1 MRERRLAGDVR
12 AGDRVRAEARRM
24 QWQFVRRSWA
34 WLGSGVLIAAAG
46 TAGLLLLFHDPFQRG
61 LVLGAA
67 VVLTFGGLWTLVVQL
82 TGTGP
87 LSMGAQAEVWTASEI
102 RPLRKHG
109 WKVANHVALRP
120 WDIDHVLVGPGGVVA
135 VETKWSSDG
144 WTLAP
149 PEERLRRAIQQARR
163 NAHDLRVW
171 RPQLRATPPE
181 TVRPVVFLWG
191 GTRTGQEKPA
201 DVVQIDGVSV
211 VYGIDAARRWRSM
224 ELAVQHPRLTEE
236 QIGEIWGAVR
246 QQVDK
251 ADARELA
258 TSPRPPTVTQIYFVI
273 VATFCAGL
281 AAVLASSY
289 AYLHTR
295 SVWAWAASVA
305 ALAAVGVI
313 ARRWKWLRFPAVS
326 WLAGLGF
333 TIVGALVLTL
343 GPQAVRVR

>member
-1 MRERRLAGDVR
+1 
-12 AGDRVRAEARRM
+12 M
-24 QWQFVRRSWA
+24 QWQFVRRSWT
-34 WLGSGVLIAAAG
+34 WLGSGVAIAATG
-46 TAGLLLLFHDPFQRG
+46 TAGLLLLFHDPFLRG
-61 LVLGAA
+61 LISGAA
-67 VVLTFGGLWTLVVQL
+67 VMLTFGGIWSLVVHL

-87 LSMGAQAEVWTASEI
+87 LSMGAQAEVWTAGEI

-120 WDIDHVLVGPGGVVA
+120 SDIDHVLVGPGGVVA

-149 PEERLRRAIQQARR
+149 PGDRLRRAIDQARR
-163 NAHDLRVW
+163 NAHDLRLW
-171 RPQLRATPPE
+171 RPQLRPTSQD

-191 GTRTGQEKPA
+191 GTRTAQEKPA
-201 DVVQIDGVSV
+201 DVVEVDGVAV
-211 VYGIDAARRWRSM
+211 VYGIDAAKRWRSK
-224 ELAVQHPRLTEE
+224 ELAVQPPRLTEE
-236 QIGEIWGAVR
+236 QIGEIWDAVR
-246 QQVDK
+246 QQVEK

-258 TSPRPPTVTQIYFVI
+258 RSPRPPTVAQIYWVSL
-273 VATFCAGL
+273 ATFGAGI

-289 AYLHTR
+289 AYLLAR

-305 ALAAVGVI
+305 ALAAVGVV

-343 GPQAVRVR
+343 GPQAARAR